1 MPRLPLAFLAA
12 LTGLLWASFVQA
24 DHFAID
30 LEVQSAKITKTA
42 HAAVLDADAKP
53 VARDVLMVK
62 TGDAITVKWA
72 LSNTDPKVA
81 AKDVLVHFFVVK
93 EEKTG
98 QATVP
103 KLTKDL
109 AAESALTMDFQ
120 PQDKA
125 EGTVT
130 FAIDKPGSYLVRL
143 ETKGAAGKDGHE
155 QFAAID
161 LLVR

>member
-1 MPRLPLAFLAA
+1 MPRLPHAFLTA
-12 LTGLLWASFVQA
+12 LTGFLWASFVQA

-30 LEVQSAKITKTA
+30 LEVQSAKVTKTA
-42 HAAVLDADAKP
+42 HAVVLDVNAKP
-53 VARDVLMVK
+53 ARDVLMVK
-62 TGDAITVKWA
+62 TGDAITVKWG
-72 LSNTDPKVA
+72 LGNTDPKVA

-103 KLTKDL
+103 KLTKDV

-125 EGTVT
+125 EGAVT
-130 FAIDKPGSYLVRL
+130 FAIDKPGAYLVRL